1 MNLTEFLNINSEKYL
16 KNPSIGFKKQEKW
29 ETISWLKLRTLVFK
43 TANALRKS
51 EISAGDKVAIY
62 ADNSAEWL
70 IFDLAILSLGAVT
83 VPIYS
88 TNNKEQAAY
97 ILENSETKIVLVG
110 NQQQYDDCL
119 EILQE
124 SKYLTQIIVAK
135 KAVWIK
141 KDRSVFLEDYI
152 AKASPDFE
160 IVERKDE
167 DLATI
172 IYTSGTT
179 GVPKGVM
186 LSHGN
191 FLKTFQAHTD
201 FFKFQ
206 NFDRQKSLAFL
217 PLSHIFEHC
226 WTLYCLH
233 TGVKVYFLENTKLI
247 ANALVEVKPTLMCAV
262 PRFYQ
267 KIYAGVHQSINE
279 ASSTK
284 KKIFNWAISI
294 GTQVSEFKRKNQSV
308 PFILN
313 FKNSI
318 ATKLVFNKI
327 KKKLGGQLWFM
338 PCGGAS
344 LSEEVTRFFDAMGI
358 HITVGYGLTETTAT
372 LTAFPFK
379 NYKHGTAGKPIGNT
393 QIKIAENEEI
403 LIKGSSVMQGYYKL
417 PKETAEVF
425 TEDDWF
431 KTGDAGE
438 LDSEGNLKITD
449 RIKDLMKTSNGKYI
463 APQPLE
469 NELSND
475 PFIDQIMLV
484 AEGKSFVTAVIV
496 PDFENLEKE
505 LPRLNITLDSWQNVV
520 KLPAIHQFYETR
532 IAEIQKSLSSFEKI
546 KKFILMPE
554 AFEISAGEITPTL
567 KVKRN
572 VVLKKYH
579 DLIEEM
585 Y

>member
-1 MNLTEFLNINSEKYL
+1 MNLTEFLNINSDKYL
-16 KNPSIGFKKQEKW
+16 KNPSIGFKKRESW

-62 ADNSAEWL
+62 ADNSAEWI
-70 IFDLAILSLGAVT
+70 IFDLAIISLGAVT

-88 TNNKEQAAY
+88 TNNKDQAAY

-119 EILQE
+119 EIMQE
-124 SKYLTQIIVAK
+124 SKFLQKVIVAK

-141 KDRSVFLEDYI
+141 QDRSVFLEDYI
-152 AKASPDFE
+152 AKVSSDFE
-160 IVERKDE
+160 IVDRNDE

-247 ANALVEVKPTLMCAV
+247 ANALVEVKPTFMCAV

-267 KIYAGVHQSINE
+267 KIYAGVKQTVSQGSE
-279 ASSTK
+279 SK
-284 KKIFNWAISI
+284 KKIFNWAIEI
-294 GTQVSEFKRKNQSV
+294 GTQVSELKRQNNSV
-308 PFILN
+308 PLVLN
-313 FKNSI
+313 LENTI
-318 ATKLVFNKI
+318 ANKLVFNKI
-327 KKKLGGQLWFM
+327 KKKLGGELWFM

-344 LSEEVTRFFDAMGI
+344 LSDEVTRFFDAMGI

-379 NYKHGTAGKPIGNT
+379 NYKHGTAGKSIGDVE
-393 QIKIAENEEI
+393 IKIGDNQEI
-403 LIKGSSVMQGYYKL
+403 LVKGSSVMQGYYKL
-417 PKETAEVF
+417 PKETSEVF
-425 TEDDWF
+425 TEDGWF
-431 KTGDAGE
+431 KTGDAGD
-438 LDSEGNLKITD
+438 LDHEGNLTITD

-463 APQPLE
+463 APQPIE
-469 NELSND
+469 NALSND
-475 PFIDQIMLV
+475 SFIDQIMLI
-484 AEGKSFVTAVIV
+484 AEDKAYVTAIIV

-505 LPRLNITLDSWQNVV
+505 LPKLNIKLDSWQNVV
-520 KLPAIHQFYETR
+520 KLPQIHQFYETR
-532 IAEIQKSLSSFEKI
+532 ISTIQESLSPFEKI

-572 VVLKKYH
+572 VILKKYH

>member
-1 MNLTEFLNINSEKYL
+1 MNLTEFLNINSDKYL
-16 KNPSIGFKKQEKW
+16 KNPSIGFKKREAW

-51 EISAGDKVAIY
+51 DISQGDKVAIY
-62 ADNSAEWL
+62 ADNSAEWI
-70 IFDLAILSLGAVT
+70 IFDLAIISLGAVT

-88 TNNKEQAAY
+88 TNNKDQAAY

-119 EILQE
+119 EIMQENQFLQ
-124 SKYLTQIIVAK
+124 KVIVVK

-141 KDRSVFLEDYI
+141 QDRSVFLEDYI
-152 AKASPDFE
+152 AKVSSDFE
-160 IVERKDE
+160 IVDRNDE

-191 FLKTFQAHTD
+191 FLKAFQAHTD
-201 FFKFQ
+201 FFKFE

-233 TGVKVYFLENTKLI
+233 SGVKVYFLENTKLI
-247 ANALVEVKPTLMCAV
+247 ANALVEVKPTFMCAV

-267 KIYAGVHQSINE
+267 KIYAGVKQTVSQGSE
-279 ASSTK
+279 SK
-284 KKIFNWAISI
+284 KKIFNWAFEI
-294 GTQVSEFKRKNQSV
+294 GTQVSELKRQNSSV
-308 PFILN
+308 PLVLN
-313 FKNSI
+313 LKNTI
-318 ATKLVFNKI
+318 ANKLVFNKI
-327 KKKLGGQLWFM
+327 KKKLGGELWFM

-344 LSEEVTRFFDAMGI
+344 LSDEVTRFFDAMGI

-372 LTAFPFK
+372 LTAFPIK
-379 NYKHGTAGKPIGNT
+379 NYKHGTAGKPIGDVE
-393 QIKIAENEEI
+393 IKIGDNQEI
-403 LIKGSSVMQGYYKL
+403 LVKGSSVMQGYYKL
-417 PKETAEVF
+417 LKETSEVF
-425 TEDDWF
+425 TEDGWF

-438 LDSEGNLKITD
+438 LDNEGNLTITD

-463 APQPLE
+463 APQPME
-469 NELSND
+469 NALSD
-475 PFIDQIMLV
+475 DSFIDQIMLI
-484 AEGKSFVTAVIV
+484 AEDKAYVTAIIV
-496 PDFENLEKE
+496 PDFENLEEE
-505 LPRLNITLDSWQNVV
+505 LAKLNIKLDSWQNVV
-520 KLPAIHQFYETR
+520 KLPQIHQFYETR
-532 IAEIQKSLSSFEKI
+532 ISTIQESLSPFEKI

-572 VVLKKYH
+572 VILKKH
-579 DLIEEM
+579 HNLIEEM

>member
-1 MNLTEFLNINSEKYL
+1 MNLTEFLNINSDKYL
-16 KNPSIGFKKQEKW
+16 KNPAIGFKKREKW

-51 EISAGDKVAIY
+51 GISDGDKVAIY

-83 VPIYS
+83 IPIYS

-97 ILENSETKIVLVG
+97 ILENSESKIVLVG

-124 SKYLTQIIVAK
+124 SNYLSQIIVAK

-141 KDRSVFLEDYI
+141 QDRSVFLEDYI
-152 AKASPDFE
+152 AKISSNFE
-160 IVERKDE
+160 IVPRIDE

-179 GVPKGVM
+179 GIPKGVM

-191 FLKTFQAHTD
+191 FLKTFTAHQD
-201 FFKFQ
+201 FF
-206 NFDRQKSLAFL
+206 NFDDFDYQKSLAFL
-217 PLSHIFEHC
+217 PLSHIFERS
-226 WTLYCLH
+226 WTLFCLH
-233 TGVKVYFLENTKLI
+233 SGVKVYFLENTKLI
-247 ANALVEVKPTLMCAV
+247 ANALIEVQPTFMCAV

-267 KIYAGVHQSINE
+267 KIFAGIKQTINE
-279 ASSTK
+279 GSESK
-284 KKIFNWAISI
+284 KKIFNWAMKV
-294 GTQVSEFKRKNQSV
+294 GTEVSELKRQNKNI
-308 PFILN
+308 PIGLN
-313 FKNSI
+313 FKNFF
-318 ATKLVFNKI
+318 ANQLVFKKI
-327 KKKLGGQLWFM
+327 KQKLGGQLWFM

-379 NYKHGTAGKPIGNT
+379 NYKHGTAGKPIGDT
-393 QIKIAENEEI
+393 QIKIGENNEI
-403 LIKGSSVMQGYYKL
+403 LIKGSSVMQGYYKM
-417 PKETAEVF
+417 PKETSEVF
-425 TEDDWF
+425 TEDNWF

-438 LDSEGNLKITD
+438 IDSDGNLTITD

-469 NELSND
+469 NALSND
-475 PFIDQIMLV
+475 AFIDQIMLI
-484 AEGKSFVTAVIV
+484 AEGKSFVTAIIV
-496 PDFENLEKE
+496 PYFENLEKE
-505 LPRLNITLDSWQNVV
+505 LVKLNIKFTDWKTILQTPEILS
-520 KLPAIHQFYETR
+520 FYKER
-532 IAEIQKSLSSFEKI
+532 IEKIQTNLSAFEKI
-546 KKFILMPE
+546 KKFILLPE
-554 AFEISAGEITPTL
+554 AFEISTGEITPTL

-572 VVLKKYH
+572 VILKKYAEQ
-579 DLIEEM
+579 IEEM

>member
-16 KNPSIGFKKQEKW
+16 KNPAIGFKKQETW

-88 TNNKEQAAY
+88 TNNKEQAEY

-119 EILQE
+119 EIMQE
-124 SKYLTQIIVAK
+124 SQYLQKVIVSK

-141 KDRSVFLEDYI
+141 QDRSVFLEDYI
-152 AKASPDFE
+152 SKVPSDFE
-160 IVERKDE
+160 IVERNDG

-179 GVPKGVM
+179 GIPKGVM

-206 NFDRQKSLAFL
+206 DSDRQKSLAFL

-233 TGVKVYFLENTKLI
+233 CGVKVYFLENTKLI
-247 ANALVEVKPTLMCAV
+247 ANALVEVKPTFMCAV

-267 KIYAGVHQSINE
+267 KIYAGVNQTINQGSE
-279 ASSTK
+279 IK
-284 KKIFNWAISI
+284 KKIFKWAIVI
-294 GTQVSEFKRKNQSV
+294 GTEVSKFKQENESV
-308 PFILN
+308 PLALKL
-313 FKNSI
+313 KNSI
-318 ATKLVFNKI
+318 ADKLVFNKI

-379 NYKHGTAGKPIGNT
+379 NYKHGTAGKPIGDT
-393 QIKIAENEEI
+393 KIKIAENQEI
-403 LIKGSSVMQGYYKL
+403 LVKGSSVMQGYYKM
-417 PKETAEVF
+417 PKETSEVF
-425 TEDDWF
+425 TEDGWF

-438 LDSEGNLKITD
+438 IDSDGNLTITD

-463 APQPLE
+463 APQPIE
-469 NELSND
+469 NALSND
-475 PFIDQIMLV
+475 AFIDQIMLV
-484 AEGKSFVTAVIV
+484 AEGKSFVTAVVV

-505 LPRLNITLDSWQNVV
+505 LPKLNIKLDSWQNVV

-532 IAEIQKSLSSFEKI
+532 ISDIQKSLSSFEKI

-554 AFEISAGEITPTL
+554 AFEIGAGEITPTL

-572 VVLKKYH
+572 VILKKYQN
-579 DLIEEM
+579 LIEEM